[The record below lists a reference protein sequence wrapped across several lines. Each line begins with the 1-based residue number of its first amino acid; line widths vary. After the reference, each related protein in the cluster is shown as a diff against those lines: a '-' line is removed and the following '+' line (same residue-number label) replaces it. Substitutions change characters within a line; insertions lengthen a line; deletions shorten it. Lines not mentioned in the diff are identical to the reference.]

1 MDQNFRKPERKTM
14 VWRSIIFPD
23 FDTNTIMIS
32 AINNEEFLFQS
43 IHTYL
48 LYGSYDAFKERGI
61 S

>member
-1 MDQNFRKPERKTM
+1 M